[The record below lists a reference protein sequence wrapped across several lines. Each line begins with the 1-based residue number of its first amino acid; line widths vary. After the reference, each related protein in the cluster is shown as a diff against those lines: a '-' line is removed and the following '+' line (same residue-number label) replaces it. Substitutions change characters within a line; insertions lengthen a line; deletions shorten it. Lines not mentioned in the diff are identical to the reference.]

1 MIVDT
6 SALMAIILGEDERP
20 LFADLI
26 VADPAVAMSVVSPV
40 ETTIELRARRRDADV
55 ARLDDLLA
63 TLRIEVCDVDLQQG
77 IVASEAFTR
86 FGRGRNTARL
96 NFGDC
101 FVYALAR
108 SREDPLLFKGDD
120 FRKTD
125 LMAAWRP

>member
-20 LFADLI
+20 VFEELI
-26 VADPAVAMSVVSPV
+26 LAVPAVAMSVVSTV
-40 ETTIELRARRRDADV
+40 ETTIALRARRRDADA
-55 ARLDDLLA
+55 ARLADLLA
-63 TLRIEVCDVDLQQG
+63 TLRIEVCGVDLQQG
-77 IVASEAFTR
+77 MLASEAFTR
-86 FGRGRNTARL
+86 FGRGRNAARL

-101 FVYALAR
+101 FVYALAK
-108 SREDPLLFKGDD
+108 SRADPLLFKGDN